1 MPVHDVLQSARVYP
15 RSLPGMAPPHLLL
28 ARVYHS
34 HYNPIR
40 YASVARVNSIII
52 MPENETIVKVGIVPA
67 KDGLIKKDVSAAKG
81 AEASVDESTPKNDP
95 AAEEAPAAGTV
106 NSVMENIVDYKVKV
120 GFGGRVK
127 AVLSFASE
135 SPSLLGAEVPLSVCS
150 SYLCDLPASTLPYV
164 PRPQACGAK
173 NALAKDVPAKSG
185 AEGSDE
191 CILKKDLAA
200 AEAPDDQA
208 DDTVDSD
215 LAKAVFAAHEPS
227 PDAVFWSKL
236 ARPSD
241 PPTAPTGAIEGE
253 IKKDIS
259 AAKSGAEA
267 SFDETC
273 VIKNDPALKP
283 VTKVATALK
292 PAAPGGAPLSTTNEF
307 PEETPA
313 PVSSALHSAP
323 CVYGPTL

>member
-1 MPVHDVLQSARVYP
+1 M
-15 RSLPGMAPPHLLL
+15 
-28 ARVYHS
+28 
-34 HYNPIR
+34 
-40 YASVARVNSIII
+40 
-52 MPENETIVKVGIVPA
+52 
-67 KDGLIKKDVSAAKG
+67 
-81 AEASVDESTPKNDP
+81 
-95 AAEEAPAAGTV
+95 
-106 NSVMENIVDYKVKV
+106 
-120 GFGGRVK
+120 
-127 AVLSFASE
+127 
-135 SPSLLGAEVPLSVCS
+135 
-150 SYLCDLPASTLPYV
+150 
-164 PRPQACGAK
+164 CGAK

-191 CILKKDLAA
+191 SILKKDLAA

-253 IKKDIS
+253 INKDIS

-267 SFDETC
+267 SFDENG

-283 VTKVATALK
+283 VTKVATAPK
-292 PAAPGGAPLSTTNEF
+292 PAPGGALSTINEF
-307 PEETPA
+307 PEETLAPA
-313 PVSSALHSAP
+313 ASALHSAP
-323 CVYGPTL
+323 CVCRPTP

>member
-1 MPVHDVLQSARVYP
+1 M
-15 RSLPGMAPPHLLL
+15 
-28 ARVYHS
+28 
-34 HYNPIR
+34 
-40 YASVARVNSIII
+40 
-52 MPENETIVKVGIVPA
+52 
-67 KDGLIKKDVSAAKG
+67 
-81 AEASVDESTPKNDP
+81 
-95 AAEEAPAAGTV
+95 
-106 NSVMENIVDYKVKV
+106 
-120 GFGGRVK
+120 
-127 AVLSFASE
+127 
-135 SPSLLGAEVPLSVCS
+135 
-150 SYLCDLPASTLPYV
+150 
-164 PRPQACGAK
+164 
-173 NALAKDVPAKSG
+173 
-185 AEGSDE
+185 
-191 CILKKDLAA
+191 
-200 AEAPDDQA
+200 
-208 DDTVDSD
+208 
-215 LAKAVFAAHEPS
+215 FAAHEPS